1 VTAVDPKESC
11 FELRMKCKW
20 SFRTQHG
27 DEKTETKLRV
37 PGVRLPGL
45 KVEVNESRV
54 WKDLVKSRRSS
65 NTIFWRG
72 ISLFT
77 IRGFERF
84 EMQDFPFDRQLMS
97 LDVFEFVWQQEKHS
111 KDYDFSMHIVSFRV
125 ECVSMLPAWKA
136 FPCIIQADPSSMQQQ
151 AYISECQDQ
160 EPPQYA
166 SRFRVQLRIERKKW
180 FYIYQLFC
188 LTILITWA
196 TLLPLMMPASE
207 DHVGDRL
214 GLYSGG
220 VLTLTAVKYSVG
232 EQLPCVPYMTKF
244 DRIMFYEIFTIVVCA
259 FEALLAFR
267 IVGTKEFELFGMN
280 GEDLT
285 GWIEFLMFI
294 GFLSFW
300 WLMLLHLS
308 LGDKVPCG
316 MKHRDW
322 KYILDHQEAQADF
335 DEVLNEHDGMTQ
347 SLTQRHPGTQLAKVS
362 RDMCNY
368 LAEGNEA
375 DEEFQRLKMK
385 RDALEEE
392 LAKRSSPKGTRGGE
406 R

>member
-1 VTAVDPKESC
+1 
-11 FELRMKCKW
+11 
-20 SFRTQHG
+20 
-27 DEKTETKLRV
+27 
-37 PGVRLPGL
+37 
-45 KVEVNESRV
+45 VEVNESRV

-97 LDVFEFVWQQEKHS
+97 LDVFEFVWQQEKDS
-111 KDYDFSMHIVSFRV
+111 KDYDFSMHIVSFRI
-125 ECVSMLPAWKA
+125 ECVSMLPAWKS
-136 FPCIIQADPSSMQQQ
+136 FPCIIQADQSSAHRQTYVSDVVQN
-151 AYISECQDQ
+151 Q

-196 TLLPLMMPASE
+196 TLLPLMMPAGE

-214 GLYSGG
+214 SLYSGG

-232 EQLPCVPYMTKF
+232 AQLPCVPYMTKF
-244 DRIMFYEIFTIVVCA
+244 DRIMFYEIATLVVCA
-259 FEALLAFR
+259 FEALIAFR
-267 IVGTKEFELFGMN
+267 IVGQEKDFLGMD
-280 GEDLT
+280 GKAFT
-285 GWIEFLMFI
+285 GTVETLMFF
-294 GFLSFW
+294 GFVSFW
-300 WLMLLHLS
+300 GLMLVHLS
-308 LGDKVPCG
+308 TGDKLPCG
-316 MKHRDW
+316 MMHRGW
-322 KYILDHQEAQADF
+322 KYIVEHQEAQADF
-335 DEVLNEHDGMTQ
+335 DEVLNEDDGPTQ
-347 SLTQRHPGTQLAKVS
+347 SLTQRHPGSQLAKVS

-375 DEEFQRLKMK
+375 DEDFERLKMR

-392 LAKRSSPKGTRGGE
+392 LAKRASPQGTRHSE
-406 R
+406 RRHQ